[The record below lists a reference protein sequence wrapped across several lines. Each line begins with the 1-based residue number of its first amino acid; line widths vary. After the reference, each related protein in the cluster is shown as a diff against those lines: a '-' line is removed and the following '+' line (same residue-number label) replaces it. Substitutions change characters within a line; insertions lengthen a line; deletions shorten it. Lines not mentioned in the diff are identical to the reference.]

1 MFHAWTTVIHPVWN
15 CVGPDPGVWTGVV
28 PVGISLHH
36 RWRVPFP
43 EENTVRR
50 GPARDRSRWSIYV
63 VGWWQLA
70 GNRGP
75 SPNYAL
81 HEQAVYQL
89 EACRA
94 TSLARRSQR

>member
-1 MFHAWTTVIHPVWN
+1 MHGPQSSSWN

-28 PVGISLHH
+28 PGGISLHH
-36 RWRVPFP
+36 RWRVLFP

-63 VGWWQLA
+63 VGGGSLQGI
-70 GNRGP
+70 GNHP
-75 SPNYAL
+75 PNYAL
-81 HEQAVYQL
+81 NEQAVYQL